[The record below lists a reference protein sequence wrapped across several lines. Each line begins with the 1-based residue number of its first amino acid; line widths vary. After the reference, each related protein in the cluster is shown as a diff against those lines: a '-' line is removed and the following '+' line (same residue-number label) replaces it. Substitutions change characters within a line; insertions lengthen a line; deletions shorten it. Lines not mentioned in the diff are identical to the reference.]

1 MKSRIVIRLLALIPI
16 LALVSAC
23 QSSDNNPT
31 ATKAKTESVKSA
43 NIWSGSGYEPTQV
56 EMTIAG
62 VSDHVYYVMGMPGA
76 PTDNDGFMSN
86 AAIVDTNEGIVLFD
100 ALGTPSLAYL
110 LSKKIEAKFSK
121 PVKKVVLSHYHADHI
136 YGLQVFKESG
146 AEIIAPIGAKAYLG
160 APEANLRL
168 NERRESLFPWVN
180 ETTYLVT
187 PDKYVEQNQQFEF
200 GGIRFEII
208 HLGSTHSDGDLMM
221 KVIPDQVLLSGDLV
235 FEGRV
240 PFVAG
245 SKPVH
250 WLDELKKLDVEHL
263 RVVVPGHGAA
273 SSNPKQAILFTL
285 NYLQFLHDTMHEAVE
300 NLTTFDDAYK
310 AVNWSLYEQLP
321 AFIQANRVNAYYV
334 YLDLEQAS
342 MR

>member
-1 MKSRIVIRLLALIPI
+1 MYLRIVNRFIVSIYFLL
-16 LALVSAC
+16 LVSAC
-23 QSSDNNPT
+23 QPSGSDSAPKKIDT
-31 ATKAKTESVKSA
+31 KSA
-43 NIWSGSGYEPTQV
+43 VSNNIWSGSGYEPTTVAMDIQAIS
-56 EMTIAG
+56 E
-62 VSDHVYYVMGMPGA
+62 HVYYVMGKPGA

-86 AAIVDTNEGIVLFD
+86 AAIIDTSDGIVLFD

-110 LSKKIEAKFSK
+110 LLKNIEAKFAK

-136 YGLQVFKESG
+136 YGLQVFKEAG
-146 AEIIAPIGAKAYLG
+146 AEIIAPVGAKIYLSSPD
-160 APEANLRL
+160 AKLRL

-187 PDKYVEQNQQFEF
+187 PDQYIDKNQPFEF
-200 GGIRFEII
+200 GGMRFDII

-221 KVIPDQVLLSGDLV
+221 KVLPDQVLLSGDLV

-250 WLDELKKLDVEHL
+250 WLEELKNLDLEKL
-263 RVVVPGHGAA
+263 RAVVPGHGEA
-273 SSNPKQAILFTL
+273 SKNPKQAIMFTL
-285 NYLQFLHDTMHEAVE
+285 NYLQYLHDTMSHAVE
-300 NLTTFDDAYK
+300 NLTAFDDAYK
-310 AVNWSLYEQLP
+310 AVDWSRYEKLP
-321 AFIQANRVNAYYV
+321 AFIQANRVNAYYI

-342 MR
+342 MN